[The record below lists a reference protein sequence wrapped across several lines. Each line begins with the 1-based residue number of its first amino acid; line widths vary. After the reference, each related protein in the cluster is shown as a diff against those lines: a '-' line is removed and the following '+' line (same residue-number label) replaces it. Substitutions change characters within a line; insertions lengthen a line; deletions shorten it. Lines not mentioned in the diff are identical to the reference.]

1 MDEIKN
7 SDIQQALNIIM
18 AADMKQ
24 LKEVMRVLEMQS
36 WECEGE
42 GKIEIQKMI
51 LLTYLIEAIKKFY

>member
-1 MDEIKN
+1 MDKIKN

-24 LKEVMRVLEMQS
+24 LKEVMYVLEMES
-36 WECEGE
+36 WKCEGE
-42 GKIEIQKMI
+42 GKTEIQKTI